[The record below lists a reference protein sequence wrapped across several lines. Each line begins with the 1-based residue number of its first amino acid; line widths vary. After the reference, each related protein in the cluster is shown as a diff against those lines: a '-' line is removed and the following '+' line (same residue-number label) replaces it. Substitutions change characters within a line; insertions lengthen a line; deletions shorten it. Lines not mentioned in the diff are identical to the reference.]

1 MNRPLAR
8 WHDLDPRAQAVWAA
22 SFAVSQAQ
30 GSSVDQ
36 SLFFAE
42 RTVAALRNATI
53 DESASSPEYEAAR
66 SGAAISLREFL
77 SWYPVAH
84 KIAFFHRPGYI
95 AADEAASIDA
105 FERYQRGS
113 ADFY

>member
-1 MNRPLAR
+1 M
-8 WHDLDPRAQAVWAA
+8 RA
-22 SFAVSQAQ
+22 FAPVIA
-30 GSSVDQ
+30 
-36 SLFFAE
+36 AE
-42 RTVAALRNATI
+42 RHAAVVEPDPCPGDKLRMH
-53 DESASSPEYEAAR
+53 EYEPSVRIVLRRAGLACYIRVDAEARANAR